1 MTPALWVSA
10 STFGIWANPN
20 YIFTLLTTLK
30 KKKYSSSQRASMLLA
45 FSYPHLILTSY
56 QKAQKATED
65 PVYCLDPKSK
75 SDYLQVSMQNCQH
88 LFYMDTKENPD
99 EGSKESLW
107 SPLFILP
114 LLTLSIME
122 NVKKSQICE
131 GDQDDCAGQQWTVPQ
146 SP

>member
-1 MTPALWVSA
+1 M
-10 STFGIWANPN
+10 
-20 YIFTLLTTLK
+20 Y
-30 KKKYSSSQRASMLLA
+30 R
-45 FSYPHLILTSY
+45 
-56 QKAQKATED
+56 
-65 PVYCLDPKSK
+65 LDPKSK

-114 LLTLSIME
+114 LLTFSIME
-122 NVKKSQICE
+122 NVKKSQIRE